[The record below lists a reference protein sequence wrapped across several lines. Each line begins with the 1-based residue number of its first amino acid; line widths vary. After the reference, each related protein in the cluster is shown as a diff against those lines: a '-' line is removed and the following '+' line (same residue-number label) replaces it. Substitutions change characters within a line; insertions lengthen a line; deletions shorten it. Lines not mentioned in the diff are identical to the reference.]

1 MTVRKKAARLRFGLC
16 CIFRKEPIRFRQ
28 VTARTLRQLRRT
40 EQLTRLSGICLDNVF
55 NLRQA
60 LEFAADHGIGAF
72 RILSPLFPRFTH
84 PEVGY
89 RLEELPDRDMIAAL
103 CAEIRSFRAKHDLR
117 LSFHPDQFNV
127 LASPRPEVVK
137 NTVRELCYQGMLAEL
152 LGAEVINIHVGG
164 AYGDKEEALVRLAA
178 NLEGLPGE
186 VLKRLTLEND
196 DNSFTPA
203 DLLPVCEKL
212 AIPMVYDVHHHRC
225 LPDGLSIEEA
235 TERTA
240 ALWRKLGRETYF
252 HISSPRNGWLDGS
265 PKPHADYIDPGD
277 FPSCWLELNATID
290 VEAKAKELAVISLRQ
305 DLGLA

>member
-1 MTVRKKAARLRFGLC
+1 MTVRKKAAKLRFGLC

-28 VTARTLRQLRRT
+28 VTARTLRQLSRT
-40 EQLTRLSGICLDNVF
+40 AQLARLSGICLHNVLS
-55 NLRQA
+55 LRQA

-89 RLEELPDRDMIAAL
+89 RLEELPDRDIIAAL
-103 CAEIRSFRAKHDLR
+103 CAEVRSFRTNHDLR

-137 NTVRELCYQGMLAEL
+137 NTIGELCYQGMLAEL
-152 LGAEVINIHVGG
+152 LGAEVINLHVGG
-164 AYGDKEEALVRLAA
+164 AYGNKEEALVRLAA

-196 DNSFTPA
+196 DHSFTPA

-212 AIPMVYDVHHHRC
+212 SIPMVYDVHHHRC

-235 TERTA
+235 TGRTA
-240 ALWRKLGRETYF
+240 ALWRKLGRESYF
-252 HISSPRNGWLDGS
+252 HISSPKNGWLDGS
-265 PKPHADYIDPGD
+265 PKPHADYIDPED
-277 FPSCWLELNATID
+277 FPSGWLGLNATID
-290 VEAKAKELAVISLRQ
+290 VEAKAKELAVIGLRQ